1 MRLASELPE
10 QNKKRWRKGAFA
22 LLSLTKLQNQSSPAL
37 GLRLYLTPHSLGS
50 QVFGLR
56 LIALLAFLGLQLTY
70 G

>member
-10 QNKKRWRKGAFA
+10 QNKKFA

-37 GLRLYLTPHSLGS
+37 GLRLHLTVHSLGS

-56 LIALLAFLGLQLTY
+56 LIALPAFLGLQLTY